1 MRRGRRGLGRGG
13 PPRGARAHCKYKHL
27 LGGDLYET
35 LSPEDIALRE
45 IIEGRISWAFAEED
59 QGQA

>member
-1 MRRGRRGLGRGG
+1 
-13 PPRGARAHCKYKHL
+13 

>member
-1 MRRGRRGLGRGG
+1 
-13 PPRGARAHCKYKHL
+13 

-59 QGQA
+59 QGKA